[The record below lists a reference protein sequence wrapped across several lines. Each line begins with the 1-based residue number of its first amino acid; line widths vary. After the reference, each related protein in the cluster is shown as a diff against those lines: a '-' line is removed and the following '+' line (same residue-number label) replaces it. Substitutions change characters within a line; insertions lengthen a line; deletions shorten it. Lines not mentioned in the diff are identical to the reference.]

1 MEEKKRQTNTFKYCE
16 SVLRQ
21 NFTFGELSDDG
32 VVPIVPLCMVDNINK
47 NKNK

>member
-21 NFTFGELSDDG
+21 NFTFGKLDADG
-32 VVPIVPLCMVDNINK
+32 AVPIVPLCMVDNKHK